1 MTQTID
7 ADAWVYVVVQNPGAE
22 EKIVGQQDAE
32 RDITFIPVFKERDTA
47 LQGASRMA
55 REPGR
60 TFEVQAIIF
69 EDLVRYAVE
78 GGFLLFLLDGR
89 GQIIAKLTPD
99 GRAL

>member
-1 MTQTID
+1 
-7 ADAWVYVVVQNPGAE
+7 
-22 EKIVGQQDAE
+22 
-32 RDITFIPVFKERDTA
+32 
-47 LQGASRMA
+47 MA

-89 GQIIAKLTPD
+89 GQIVAKLTPD